1 MLAIFG
7 VKGENMVDTASI
19 DEKDRAL
26 LRALQR
32 DGRSSVTALAD
43 RVALSESACRR
54 RLDHLE
60 RTGVIAGYRA
70 DLDGARLGFS
80 LTVFVSISLGAQT
93 DRDLTAFEIAVRS
106 APEVLECWLMTG
118 DADYLLRV
126 AARYVADLERIHREV
141 LTRLPSVVRVN
152 TAIAMRAVSSP
163 RGLPL

>member
-1 MLAIFG
+1 MK
-7 VKGENMVDTASI
+7 VENATI

-26 LRALQR
+26 LRLLQR
-32 DGRSSVTALAD
+32 DGRASITSLAD

-54 RLDHLE
+54 RIDQLE
-60 RTGVIAGYRA
+60 RSGLIAGYRT
-70 DLDGARLGFS
+70 DLDGTALGFS

-93 DRDLTAFEIAVRS
+93 DRDLTAFELAVRS

-118 DADYLLRV
+118 EADYLLRV
-126 AARYVADLERIHREV
+126 AARDVADLERIHREV

-152 TAIAMRAVSSP
+152 TAIAMRAVSPP